1 MEDRLILRTGIVQRT
16 QNSPKSEISIRVVLS
31 FEMFS
36 AFRRWSL
43 SWKQTCLDK
52 KRKA

>member
-36 AFRRWSL
+36 AFRPLVIVMETDMS
-43 SWKQTCLDK
+43 
-52 KRKA
+52 